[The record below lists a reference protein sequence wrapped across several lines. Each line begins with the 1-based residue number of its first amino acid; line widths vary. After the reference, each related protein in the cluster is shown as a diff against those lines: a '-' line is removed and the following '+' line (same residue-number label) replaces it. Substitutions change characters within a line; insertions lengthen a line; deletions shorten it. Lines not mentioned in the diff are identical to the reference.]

1 MLRSVI
7 VNGVD
12 CGAVDVRSVIV
23 NGVYGDAVD
32 GTICYCKWC

>member
-7 VNGVD
+7 VNSVD
-12 CGAVDVRSVIV
+12 CGAVDVRSVII